1 MCWNPYIYSHEIEI
15 LQITLSSF
23 NFTVNM
29 NEALY
34 PVGEAASTITDSI
47 KFRYVSL
54 KNRSLGHD
62 ITGGNSFHD
71 GKTIPTII
79 FSHN

>member
-1 MCWNPYIYSHEIEI
+1 
-15 LQITLSSF
+15 
-23 NFTVNM
+23 M